1 MVEVYFMN
9 QKLERYAFFDN
20 IGLIHKNDGDKM
32 KIFTNSA
39 ELNQLGNNLANLAE
53 ETKRVA
59 DTVKDVSDD
68 ILEGWI
74 GISRK
79 KYGNV
84 VPEITSAV
92 ILTQGKLMDSDTLIR
107 LISKERDQI
116 DDEAAR
122 AGEGLCNV
130 DVMK

>member
-32 KIFTNSA
+32 KIFTNRA

-84 VPEITSAV
+84 VSEITSAV
-92 ILTQGKLMDSDTLIR
+92 RLTQGKLMDSDTLIR

>member
-1 MVEVYFMN
+1 
-9 QKLERYAFFDN
+9 
-20 IGLIHKNDGDKM
+20 M

-39 ELNQLGNNLANLAE
+39 ELNQLGNNLASLAE

-84 VPEITSAV
+84 VSEITSAV
-92 ILTQGKLMDSDTLIR
+92 RLTQGKLMDSDTLIR